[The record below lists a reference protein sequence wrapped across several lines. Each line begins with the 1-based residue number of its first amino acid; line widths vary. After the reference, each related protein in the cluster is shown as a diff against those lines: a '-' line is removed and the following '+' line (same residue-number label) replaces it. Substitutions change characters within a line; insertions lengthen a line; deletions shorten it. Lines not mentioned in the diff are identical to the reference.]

1 MKVLAANYSNGGAR
15 LTQVPARFKTVV
27 GVSYTIALKFEHGRP
42 TRSRIDG
49 TEQMM
54 YTLTTGETAYF
65 PMNVGEAIESLTLAP
80 GQPFTICHHGGGNW
94 DVERV
99 APELPAPAAPPYT
112 PPAPSAPRKEP
123 ASDTDAHH
131 SAPVGDSAPQSAT
144 KLEHALKT
152 AIAAAASA
160 EKYAAEIGYQVRFD
174 ADMITRQALT
184 VLINMEGGR
193 K

>member
-99 APELPAPAAPPYT
+99 APELPPPRRPRIRLRLPPLRGKSQPPTRT
-112 PPAPSAPRKEP
+112 PIIAHPWATPRPNPPPSWSTRSRRRSRPRRAPRSMP
-123 ASDTDAHH
+123 RR
-131 SAPVGDSAPQSAT
+131 SAT
-144 KLEHALKT
+144 RS
-152 AIAAAASA
+152 AS
-160 EKYAAEIGYQVRFD
+160 
-174 ADMITRQALT
+174 TPT
-184 VLINMEGGR
+184 
-193 K
+193 